1 ENKRKKSMIEF
12 LVNRRV
18 WKIKECLSMK
28 MGRQFLLLMIVTI
41 VMGGCGNVITEDQ
54 LIGGKWILMYRY
66 EDGEIGGD
74 PVCSGYEEGMEFI
87 DEEKVYVIAE
97 EKEISCRLSESDEGM
112 EIIFFYPYGEIE
124 FLTITMEKE
133 HGFGLNGAGV
143 SKTRNGYFERE
154 K

>member
-1 ENKRKKSMIEF
+1 NKRKKSLIEF

-54 LIGGKWILMYRY
+54 LIGGKWILINGY

-74 PVCSGYEEGMEFI
+74 PVCPGYEEGMECI
-87 DEEKVYVIAE
+87 DGEKVYVVAD
-97 EKEISCRLSESDEGM
+97 EKEMYYSVSESDRGM
-112 EIIFFYPYGEIE
+112 EIILFYPNGDID
-124 FLTITMEKE
+124 FFIITM
-133 HGFGLNGAGV
+133 
-143 SKTRNGYFERE
+143 
-154 K
+154 